1 MKLLLMHNPATAQV
15 FRLRPFAESPRT
27 LLFAIIETYYSALS
41 FSVSVTS
48 SIRLLTQPNAST
60 CFVPS
65 AEIRVVLDCAG
76 RPAIWEVSW
85 TVVPEG
91 LELIDTV
98 CVKPDEFVLEEQVE
112 DVKL

>member
-1 MKLLLMHNPATAQV
+1 MHNPATAQV
-15 FRLRPFAESPRT
+15 VRLRPLAESPRT
-27 LLFAIIETYYSALS
+27 LLFAIIETYSALS

-48 SIRLLTQPNAST
+48 SIRLLTLPNAST

-76 RPAIWEVSW
+76 RPAISEVSW

-98 CVKPDEFVLEEQVE
+98 CVKPDEFVLEE
-112 DVKL
+112 